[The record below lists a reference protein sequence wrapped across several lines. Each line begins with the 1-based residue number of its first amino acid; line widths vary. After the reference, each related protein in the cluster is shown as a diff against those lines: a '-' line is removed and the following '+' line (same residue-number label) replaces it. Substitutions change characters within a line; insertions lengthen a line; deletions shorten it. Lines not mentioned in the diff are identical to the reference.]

1 MRISIIVAMDEGRVI
16 GAEGGMPWHL
26 PADLKF
32 FKSVTMGKPIIMG
45 RSTYESIGKPLPG
58 RTNIVIT
65 RNNGLKL
72 DGCRLAHSVDEAL
85 AIAKEES
92 AEEVMIIG
100 GGKIY
105 EQTLERVDRLY
116 LTQIAVHM
124 VGDTYFPVIKPDE
137 WQEVSRLQ
145 HAADGDSPFDLEF
158 VVLDRKKQVEGERL
172 KGKG

>member
-1 MRISIIVAMDEGRVI
+1 MLISIIVAMDEGRVI

-45 RSTYESIGKPLPG
+45 RSTWESIGKALPG

-65 RNNGLKL
+65 RNTRFQAE
-72 DGCRLAHSVDEAL
+72 GCRLAHSVDEAL

-100 GGKIY
+100 GGGIY
-105 EQTLERVDRLY
+105 EQTLDRVDRLY
-116 LTQIAVHM
+116 MTRIAAHL
-124 VGDTYFPVIKPDE
+124 VGDTHFPVINPEE
-137 WQEVSRLQ
+137 WQEVSRQ
-145 HAADGDSPFDLEF
+145 EHKADGGNPFDLTF
-158 VVLDRKKQVEGERL
+158 IVLERKV
-172 KGKG
+172 